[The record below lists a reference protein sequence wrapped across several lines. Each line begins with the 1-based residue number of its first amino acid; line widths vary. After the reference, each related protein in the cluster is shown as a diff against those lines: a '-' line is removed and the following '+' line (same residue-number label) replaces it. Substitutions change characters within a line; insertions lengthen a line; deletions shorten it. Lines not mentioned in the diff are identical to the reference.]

1 MGKLKHFEQLQA
13 ELVLPTAEYYKYSI
27 SKLLIVSHTEEQS
40 SGALGYITHLT
51 IYSILLFY
59 NLPRRNRW

>member
-27 SKLLIVSHTEEQS
+27 SKLLTHR
-40 SGALGYITHLT
+40 GAELRSAWLYYTSNHI
-51 IYSILLFY
+51 
-59 NLPRRNRW
+59 